1 MALNEEK
8 EAAATEARLYLIIE
22 KDPWRGCNGKIFSL
36 FDLGHLVHGHITK
49 IDFKTSL
56 CCSVL
61 YYDVCMQERNA
72 HLLFTVD
79 QVDKHIAYLIP
90 LVDCFLLGRNKYSN
104 IRSHPPMSVWVCQQT
119 YSDSASLLWG
129 EKKRK
134 TRRPREK
141 KTRQSLD
148 ALINGKAGTNENS
161 SWSF

>member
-104 IRSHPPMSVWVCQQT
+104 IHSRPLCLCEYVNKRILTLHP
-119 YSDSASLLWG
+119 YFEA
-129 EKKRK
+129 KRK
-134 TRRPREK
+134 EK
-141 KTRQSLD
+141 QD
-148 ALINGKAGTNENS
+148 A
-161 SWSF
+161 